1 MRSILNYFRRL
12 NDALPLLI
20 GVIMGYGLF
29 VLVAGIWFFEDK
41 GKYAIGLLFGIVQ
54 AIFLSINM
62 ASTILGSIEVV
73 DKKGQVIIATK
84 AILRYLIIV
93 ITTFFMCYMD
103 WGYIGT
109 WFAGIMGLKVSAL
122 LQPMIHR
129 LMSKKKE
136 IIKK

>member
-20 GVIMGYGLF
+20 GTIVVYGLL
-29 VLVAGIWFFEDK
+29 VLALGVWFFEDK
-41 GKYAIGLLFGIVQ
+41 GKYAIGLLVGVTQ

-62 ASTILGSIEVV
+62 ASTILGAIEVV
-73 DKKGQVIIATK
+73 DKKGQAVVATK
-84 AILRYLIIV
+84 AILRYLV
-93 ITTFFMCYMD
+93 VVATTFFMCYMD

-122 LQPMIHR
+122 LQPMIHK
-129 LMSKKKE
+129 LGNKKKE